1 MKTLSGILFFV
12 LSLYF
17 AGCSTQTGG
26 GASVSFEP
34 SMSEN
39 PAQSSSAK
47 STTGSGGNHEGY
59 TGPDA
64 SDGEIAWGPHN

>member
-1 MKTLSGILFFV
+1 MKTLSGILIFV
-12 LSLYF
+12 FSLYF
-17 AGCSTQTGG
+17 AGCSTQTG

-39 PAQSSSAK
+39 PAQSSSVK
-47 STTGSGGNHEGY
+47 SATGSGGNHEGY
-59 TGPDA
+59 SGPDA

>member
-1 MKTLSGILFFV
+1 MKTLSGILIFV

-34 SMSEN
+34 GMSEN
-39 PAQSSSAK
+39 SGQSSAAI
-47 STTGSGGNHEGY
+47 STTGSGEYHEGN

-64 SDGEIAWGPHN
+64 PDSDIAWGPHN